1 MASRNTEV
9 LVNLYF
15 VIRQKKLIGKK
26 LNYEKY
32 VRSAK

>member
-1 MASRNTEV
+1 MASRNIEV
-9 LVNLYF
+9 LVNLHF
-15 VIRQKKLIGKK
+15 VIRQKRLIGKK